1 MLLVVAALL
10 FPMADATHAG
20 SLASLSERLEKLE
33 RENRELRNEIEAIK
47 AAQAAANVPGS
58 TNESEKVPAG
68 LVRTDSQF
76 GYEILDPTDAI
87 NRKERLVLDRKRDGT
102 LAPEGLY
109 LQGAVTPIANYQ
121 SSNRADKFGYL
132 MRHPTAR
139 NQIGKTVSEAAIHSV
154 QLGVTA
160 TLGDWIAG
168 HAQALYDPEQSFGDG
183 TNTALARNQL
193 QVRQAWVLFGDLD
206 RSPIYASL
214 GKMAVPF
221 GLTDTVNPFSASTVW
236 HAFGGLANGVKAGY
250 ASDGLNLTFMGI
262 QGGAQFRAANT
273 PVKGTAVPGKVNNF
287 AVDASHEFR
296 LETVGT
302 LLLGGSYQRGSAY
315 CQVSGV

>member
-1 MLLVVAALL
+1 MIRIVSATTRPRAYGPCERMHLLRKCCQEDGHETTLGAADRPLGSPGGSSGRRAWWQGARLLLMVAALL

-20 SLASLSERLEKLE
+20 SLASLSERLERLE

-58 TNESEKVPAG
+58 TSESEKVPAG

-76 GYEILDPTDAI
+76 GYEILDPTDGI

-102 LAPEGLY
+102 LAPDGLY

-139 NQIGKTVSEAAIHSV
+139 NQVGKTVSEAAIHSV

-160 TLGDWIAG
+160 TLGDWIVNRPCAG
-168 HAQALYDPEQSFGDG
+168 AC
-183 TNTALARNQL
+183 TT
-193 QVRQAWVLFGDLD
+193 
-206 RSPIYASL
+206 
-214 GKMAVPF
+214 
-221 GLTDTVNPFSASTVW
+221 T
-236 HAFGGLANGVKAGY
+236 
-250 ASDGLNLTFMGI
+250 
-262 QGGAQFRAANT
+262 
-273 PVKGTAVPGKVNNF
+273 
-287 AVDASHEFR
+287 DASAPASQPTLHGSWRNAVGYSFR
-296 LETVGT
+296 LAGLSPAT
-302 LLLGGSYQRGSAY
+302 LHQLAWRSK
-315 CQVSGV
+315 